1 MQLVSTGLQKGKKHS
16 PKIFI
21 MKTPHE
27 MKTLSECINSLQ
39 EEGFKE
45 NFLVKD
51 TGLYAPESKKIYSP
65 EETTIVSFYRFEGN
79 SDPADNSILYAI
91 ETNDKVKGLLTDSYG
106 PAANSLIAEFIKKVE
121 DIAKRE
127 HVEKK

>member
-1 MQLVSTGLQKGKKHS
+1 
-16 PKIFI
+16 

-27 MKTLSECINSLQ
+27 MKTLSECMNSLQ
-39 EEGFKE
+39 KEGFKK
-45 NFLVKD
+45 NFLVKE
-51 TGLYAPESKKIYSP
+51 TGLFDPESKKIVTP
-65 EETTIVSFYRFEGN
+65 EEVTIVSFYRFEGN

-91 ETNDKVKGLLTDSYG
+91 QTKDGMKGLLTDSYG
-106 PAANSLIAEFIKKVE
+106 PAANTLIAEFIKKVE